1 MSRVFNEVRYSL
13 ISFFRNGNRVF
24 WSLLFPVLFMILFI
38 TLFGGQHLTG
48 LKGVSYATFLLPG
61 IIGVTI
67 VSASFGFTVT
77 DCAKNRARGIFRKLA
92 TTPISKIEWN
102 ASLILTRTITTL
114 LSVIISLAV
123 ALLLF
128 KVSPHINLLAAL
140 LMLSGIVLFAGLGTL
155 FAIFVRDEDA
165 ALPAS
170 NAVLFALMFVS
181 GTFMPLATLPWY
193 MRDISKLSPLTYLNN
208 GLEGAMITN
217 NFGDASV
224 NLLVVSVVAVVLF
237 TLGVA
242 LLRWKDD

>member
-1 MSRVFNEVRYSL
+1 
-13 ISFFRNGNRVF
+13 
-24 WSLLFPVLFMILFI
+24 MILFI

-61 IIGVTI
+61 VIGFTI
-67 VSASFGFTVT
+67 MAVSFSFTVT

-102 ASLILTRTITTL
+102 ASIILTRTITTL
-114 LSVIISLAV
+114 LSIIVSLAV
-123 ALLLF
+123 AWLLF
-128 KVSPHINLLAAL
+128 QVSPQINVFTAL
-140 LMLSGIVLFAGLGTL
+140 LILSGIVLFAGLGTL
-155 FAIFVRDEDA
+155 IAILVRDEDA

-170 NAVLFALMFVS
+170 NAILFALMFVS
-181 GTFMPLATLPWY
+181 GTFMPVATLPWY
-193 MRDISKLSPLTYLNN
+193 MKDISKLSPLTYLNN
-208 GLEGAMITN
+208 GLQDAMLTN

-224 NLLVVSVVAVVLF
+224 NLLVVSVMAVVLF